1 MKNILSCRKAY
12 IMATLAALLS
22 IAIPSA
28 ASAQGAND
36 DIVASTILKQGD
48 AAPDFTVD
56 ALDGAPGVMSARYAG
71 PGCSPDDNMTLLL
84 HQMQGAT
91 DRRARFVTVITL
103 ILDDNVRQFTGVVE
117 GSIAEARD
125 GSAGFGYDPVFIA
138 AETGQTF
145 ARMDPDAKNAI
156 SHRGRAIRQLF
167 DYLATI

>member
-1 MKNILSCRKAY
+1 
-12 IMATLAALLS
+12 
-22 IAIPSA
+22 
-28 ASAQGAND
+28 
-36 DIVASTILKQGD
+36 
-48 AAPDFTVD
+48 
-56 ALDGAPGVMSARYAG
+56 
-71 PGCSPDDNMTLLL
+71 MTLLL